1 MENMTTRKN
10 FIGALGAALALPVI
24 GLEKKKDKDWFQDI
38 RVDWYYVLQ
47 GGEYKDTGGWGCPGS
62 QMGCELIDSF
72 RYYNY
77 CKELED
83 KAEIIEK
90 KGYYLSPT
98 HYFGKDCK
106 YDKIPL
112 TKKWIMEFYRRH
124 KDDGP
129 DVWQARYDRYFSD
142 YKAGKYSPENT
153 Y

>member
-1 MENMTTRKN
+1 MTRKG
-10 FIGALGAALALPVI
+10 FIGALAGAIAVPVI
-24 GLEKKKDKDWFQDI
+24 GATKKKDEFQDI
-38 RVDWYYVLQ
+38 RVDWYYVFQ

-62 QMGCELIDSF
+62 SMGCELIDSF

-77 CKELED
+77 CRELED
-83 KAEIIEK
+83 KAELIEK
-90 KGYYLSPT
+90 RGYYLSPS
-98 HYFGKDCK
+98 HYFGKNCK

-142 YKAGKYSPENT
+142 YKAGKYSPENI

>member
-1 MENMTTRKN
+1 MMKTTRRN
-10 FIGALGAALALPVI
+10 FIGTLAGAIAVPAI
-24 GLEKKKDKDWFQDI
+24 GANKKEEEFQDI

-62 QMGCELIDSF
+62 SMGCELIDSF
-72 RYYNY
+72 RYYDY
-77 CKELED
+77 CRELED
-83 KAEIIEK
+83 KAEIIER
-90 KGYYLSPT
+90 KGYYLSPS

-142 YKAGKYSPENT
+142 YKAGRYSPENI

>member
-1 MENMTTRKN
+1 MDMTRKG
-10 FIGALGAALALPVI
+10 FIGALAGAIAVPVI
-24 GLEKKKDKDWFQDI
+24 GATKKKDEFQDI
-38 RVDWYYVLQ
+38 RVDWYYVFQ

-62 QMGCELIDSF
+62 EMGCELIDSF

-77 CKELED
+77 CRELED
-83 KAEIIEK
+83 KAELIEK
-90 KGYYLSPT
+90 RGYYLSPS
-98 HYFGKDCK
+98 HYFGKNCK

-112 TKKWIMEFYRRH
+112 TKKWIMEFYKRH

-142 YKAGKYSPENT
+142 YKAGKYSPEKT

>member
-1 MENMTTRKN
+1 MDMTRKG
-10 FIGALGAALALPVI
+10 FIGALAGAIAVPVI
-24 GLEKKKDKDWFQDI
+24 GATKKKDEFQDI
-38 RVDWYYVLQ
+38 RVDWYYVFQ

-62 QMGCELIDSF
+62 SMGCELIDSF

-77 CKELED
+77 CRELED
-83 KAEIIEK
+83 KAELIEK
-90 KGYYLSPT
+90 RGYYLSPS

-142 YKAGKYSPENT
+142 YKAGKYSPENI

>member
-1 MENMTTRKN
+1 MDITRRG
-10 FIGALGAALALPVI
+10 FIGSIAAGVAASAVGIPRK
-24 GLEKKKDKDWFQDI
+24 EFEDI

-62 QMGCELIDSF
+62 SMGCELIDTF
-72 RYYNY
+72 RYYDY
-77 CKELED
+77 CRELED

-106 YDKIPL
+106 YPKIPL

-124 KDDGP
+124 KDDGQ

-142 YKAGKYSPENT
+142 YKAGKYSPDN
-153 Y
+153 YIY

>member
-1 MENMTTRKN
+1 MDMTRKG
-10 FIGALGAALALPVI
+10 FIGALAGAIAVPVI
-24 GLEKKKDKDWFQDI
+24 GATKKKDEFQDI
-38 RVDWYYVLQ
+38 RVDWYYVFQ

-62 QMGCELIDSF
+62 SMGCELIDSF

-77 CKELED
+77 CRELED
-83 KAEIIEK
+83 KAELIEK
-90 KGYYLSPT
+90 RGYYLSPS
-98 HYFGKDCK
+98 HYFGKNCK

-142 YKAGKYSPENT
+142 YKAGKYSPENI